1 VSVLVVDD
9 QESFRDAVAAMID
22 VTPGFRLASAVA
34 SGEEAIER
42 QRRAPVDLVLLDV
55 NLGGLSGIETGR
67 RICAQAD
74 PPAVV
79 LMSAYRSAE
88 LPAELE
94 TLAVPF
100 VPKDQLTPAT
110 LHELWAQHAG
120 GAAAHRGPDG

>member
-22 VTPGFRLASAVA
+22 VTPGFRLDSAVA
-34 SGEEAIER
+34 TGEEALER

-55 NLGGLSGIETGR
+55 NLGGISGIETGR
-67 RICAQAD
+67 RICAEAD

-79 LMSAYRSAE
+79 LMSAYRSSE

-94 TLAVPF
+94 ALAVPF
-100 VPKDQLTPAT
+100 VPKDQLNPAT
-110 LHELWAQHAG
+110 LRQLWAEHSGGESADGGSAG
-120 GAAAHRGPDG
+120 